1 MQAISH
7 GELQGDVD
15 NYCCSAAKMDSPGIM
30 TGSCQMPQT
39 RKPTA
44 RFTHGVPFETAGRS
58 VTQTLFDVA
67 WHPVSSEQQQR

>member
-44 RFTHGVPFETAGRS
+44 RFSHMVFRSTHSR
-58 VTQTLFDVA
+58 
-67 WHPVSSEQQQR
+67 PVGNADAF